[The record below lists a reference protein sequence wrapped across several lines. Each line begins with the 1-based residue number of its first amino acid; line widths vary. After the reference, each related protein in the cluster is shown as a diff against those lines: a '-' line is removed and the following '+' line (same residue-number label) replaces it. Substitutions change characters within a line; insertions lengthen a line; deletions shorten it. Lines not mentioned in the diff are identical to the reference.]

1 MKLFYATASPFAR
14 KVVVCIHELGLEEAV
29 EIVSAAV
36 TPVAPNADIN
46 AVNSIGKI
54 PTLVLGDG
62 SGLFDSRVICEHL
75 DTLSNSATI
84 FPTARAERIS
94 ALRLQAVGDGICDT
108 AVALRYETFLRPEEF
123 RWAEF
128 IESQKVRLLRTI
140 QQVEDQYLDDLKG
153 VHIGAI
159 AVASALGYL
168 DFRMPD
174 LGWRDGR
181 PGIAA
186 WYEEFSQRP
195 SMANTVPE

>member
-14 KVVVCIHELGLEEAV
+14 KVVVCIHELGLQEAV
-29 EIVSAAV
+29 EIVPAAV

-46 AVNSIGKI
+46 AANSLGKI
-54 PTLVLGDG
+54 PTLVLADG

-75 DTLSNSATI
+75 DTLSNTATL

-94 ALRLQAVGDGICDT
+94 ALRLQALGDGICDT
-108 AVALRYETFLRPEEF
+108 AVALRYETFLRPEELQ
-123 RWAEF
+123 WEDF
-128 IESQKVRLLRTI
+128 IEAQKVRLHRTI
-140 QQVEDQYLDDLKG
+140 QQVEDTFLPDLNS
-153 VHIGAI
+153 VHIGGA
-159 AVASALGYL
+159 AVACALGYL

-181 PGIAA
+181 PGVAA

-195 SMANTVPE
+195 SMVNSEPE

>member
-14 KVVVCIHELGLEEAV
+14 KVVICIHELRLQEAV
-29 EIVSAAV
+29 ETVPAAV

-46 AVNSIGKI
+46 AVNSMGKI
-54 PTLVLGDG
+54 PTLVLADG

-84 FPTARAERIS
+84 FPTARAERIA

-108 AVALRYETFLRPEEF
+108 AVALRYETFLRPEEL
-123 RWAEF
+123 RWDEW
-128 IESQKVRLLRTI
+128 IETQKVRLHRTI
-140 QQVEDQYLDDLKG
+140 RQVEDDFLDDLKN
-153 VHIGAI
+153 VHIGSI

-181 PGIAA
+181 PGVAA
-186 WYEEFSQRP
+186 WYAEFSQRP
-195 SMANTVPE
+195 SMAGTVPQ